1 MSLQSGSH
9 DPWIGQLV
17 WFFPRNEA
25 GLPIGNSAIC
35 GIVIDREYEGV
46 YVVMHGG
53 ERIIAWEADME
64 PVEVWDE
71 E

>member
-9 DPWIGQLV
+9 DDWIGQLV
-17 WFFPRNEA
+17 WFFPRNEV

-35 GIVIDREYEGV
+35 GIVIDREDKGV
-46 YVVMHGG
+46 YVVLHGE

>member
-1 MSLQSGSH
+1 MSLQSGLH
-9 DPWIGQLV
+9 DHWIGKLV

-25 GLPIGNSAIC
+25 GLPIGNSVIC
-35 GIVIDREYEGV
+35 GIVIDRESKGV
-46 YVVMHGG
+46 YVIMHGE
-53 ERIIAWEADME
+53 ERILAWEADME